1 MYEFKLNY
9 YFEIFKDDIFD
20 NRKKFREKF
29 IKNYGKYEYL
39 EELILMIEKYQI
51 KKYGNMLRSDDTI
64 IKTNN
69 EWERIKVCWCK
80 RERYRRGK

>member
-20 NRKKFREKF
+20 NRKKFREKS
-29 IKNYGKYEYL
+29 IKNYDKFEYL
-39 EELILMIEKYQI
+39 EELILMIEKYQM

-64 IKTNN
+64 RKTSD

-80 RERYRRGK
+80 RERYRKNK

>member
-29 IKNYGKYEYL
+29 IKNYGKFEYL
-39 EELILMIEKYQI
+39 EELILMIEKYQM

-64 IKTNN
+64 RKTND

-80 RERYRRGK
+80 RERYRKNK